1 MTQDKLQI
9 VAMAVAAA
17 LAVGTLGLAAA
28 WAVRRLSIA
37 WQLVLVAVVPV
48 LGMLAG
54 VLVVARAMFISE
66 HDLGALTLVA
76 ASAAVVSVLV
86 AVVLSRAVVVW
97 SRGLAE
103 EVRRVGS
110 TAAYEPVT
118 ARGPAEFRRTPLA
131 GMRAMSEALED
142 GMAAD
147 PARYHRQIRT
157 EVDRMSRMVDDL
169 FELSRIHAGVL
180 RLAPEPVSLGDLV
193 SEAIAAAEP
202 VASARSVGVGGSVDP
217 GLEVQAD
224 PGALSRVVANLV
236 GNAVR
241 HTAPGGRVD
250 VQGRRLPDGGVE
262 MSVSDACGGLAD
274 EDLVRVFDVA
284 WQGSA
289 ARTPEQ
295 QPSSR
300 GAGLGLAIV
309 AGLVEA
315 HGGTVRVDNQ
325 PAGSHGCVPGCRF
338 TVTLP

>member
-1 MTQDKLQI
+1 
-9 VAMAVAAA
+9 
-17 LAVGTLGLAAA
+17 
-28 WAVRRLSIA
+28 
-37 WQLVLVAVVPV
+37 
-48 LGMLAG
+48 
-54 VLVVARAMFISE
+54 
-66 HDLGALTLVA
+66 
-76 ASAAVVSVLV
+76 
-86 AVVLSRAVVVW
+86 
-97 SRGLAE
+97 
-103 EVRRVGS
+103 
-110 TAAYEPVT
+110 
-118 ARGPAEFRRTPLA
+118 
-131 GMRAMSEALED
+131 MSEALED

-202 VASARSVGVGGSVDP
+202 VASSRSVAVGGSVDP
-217 GLEVQAD
+217 GLEVHAD

-241 HTAPGGRVD
+241 HTDPGGRVD
-250 VQGRRLPDGGVE
+250 VQGRRLPEGGVE
-262 MSVSDACGGLAD
+262 VSVSDACGGLAE
-274 EDLVRVFDVA
+274 EDLSRVFDVA

-325 PAGSHGCVPGCRF
+325 AAGPDGCVPGCRF
-338 TVTLP
+338 AVTLP